1 MANTNRQ
8 DGRRPH
14 ILICDPIH
22 EAGLHMLQAQM
33 DVTVKTNLSPN
44 ELLAIVH
51 EYDGLVI
58 ENDTHVTPDLIDHAL
73 NLRLIG
79 RAGAG
84 FDNIDVEYAQEKEVA
99 VLNCPDANTLAVA
112 EHTMGLLLSLARR
125 LPHAYTSM
133 MAGKWDVSQLMG
145 TGLSGKTLGIVG
157 FGRIGREVAIRAE
170 AFGMKLI
177 VNEPSITPELRLQEK
192 IQRVDL
198 NELLERADFISLH
211 VPLRPETRYII
222 GAAQLARMKRTA
234 YLINTARGG
243 LIDEEA
249 LLAALADGRIA
260 GAALDVF
267 QTAQQPNR
275 ALIEHPRVIATPR
288 IGASTD
294 DAHLA
299 ASVTLAE
306 QIIEFFQEVEVSTVL
321 PLRVV
326 PMEKVVPHEH
336 FDQKRVDR
344 LAGRLEDDGL
354 LGNPPVVI
362 ESEDGRY
369 IVLDGATRTT
379 AMKQLGY
386 KHGIVQVI
394 STEDGLGLH
403 TWYHV
408 ICKIRVNELLAL
420 LRTLPDIT
428 MQETDIERAAD
439 EMFEYGGLCYI
450 QTIDNRVFLIYPAQ
464 GVNRLEALNQFTEAY
479 IDAAGHVDRTLN
491 SNILS
496 LKNEYEA
503 LAAVVIFPEYTV
515 NQVMAATLSSGRLFP
530 AGITRF
536 IIPGRILRLNAPLSV
551 LKSDMSL
558 REKNRWLHEL
568 LVEKQGKGGI
578 RFYGEPVYLLD
589 E

>member
-1 MANTNRQ
+1 
-8 DGRRPH
+8 
-14 ILICDPIH
+14 
-22 EAGLHMLQAQM
+22 
-33 DVTVKTNLSPN
+33 
-44 ELLAIVH
+44 
-51 EYDGLVI
+51 
-58 ENDTHVTPDLIDHAL
+58 
-73 NLRLIG
+73 
-79 RAGAG
+79 
-84 FDNIDVEYAQEKEVA
+84 
-99 VLNCPDANTLAVA
+99 
-112 EHTMGLLLSLARR
+112 
-125 LPHAYTSM
+125 
-133 MAGKWDVSQLMG
+133 MAGQWDSHSLIG
-145 TGLSGKTLGIVG
+145 TGLAGKTLGIVG

-170 AFGMKLI
+170 AFGMKLL
-177 VNEPSITPELRLQEK
+177 VNEPSVTPELRLK
-192 IQRVDL
+192 GNVQRVDL
-198 NELLERADFISLH
+198 DEMLQKADFISLH
-211 VPLRPETRYII
+211 VPLRPNTRHII
-222 GAAQLARMKRTA
+222 GAAQLAKMKRTA

-243 LIDEEA
+243 LIDEAA
-249 LLAALADGRIA
+249 LLTALDEGRIA

-267 QTAQQPNR
+267 QAAPLTNR
-275 ALIEHPRVIATPR
+275 ALVEHPQVIATPR
-288 IGASTD
+288 IAASTD
-294 DAHLA
+294 DAHLGA
-299 ASVTLAE
+299 AITLAE

-326 PMEKVVPHEH
+326 PMDKVVPHEH

-344 LAGRLEDDGL
+344 LASRLEDDGM
-354 LGNPPVVI
+354 LGNPPVVV

-386 KHGIVQVI
+386 KHAIVQVI

-408 ICKIRVNELLAL
+408 ICQIGVDAL
-420 LRTLPDIT
+420 LGLLQKLPNIT
-428 MQETDIERAAD
+428 MQETDSERASD

-450 QTIDNRVFLIYPAQ
+450 QTIDNRVYLIYPAQ

-479 IDAAGHVDRTLN
+479 IEAGHVDRTLN

-496 LKNEYEA
+496 LKNEYDD

-536 IIPGRILRLNAPLSV
+536 IIPGRILRLNADLAM
-551 LKSDMSL
+551 LKSDKSL

>member
-1 MANTNRQ
+1 MTETNQQ

-22 EAGLHMLQAQM
+22 EVGIKMLQEHV
-33 DVTVKTNLSPN
+33 DVTVKTGLNTE
-44 ELLAIVH
+44 ELLSIAH
-51 EYDGLVI
+51 EYDGIVVHNRT
-58 ENDTHVTPDLIDHAL
+58 EVTADLIDHAL

-79 RAGAG
+79 RAGTG
-84 FDNIDVEYAQEKEVA
+84 FDMIDVIYAQEKEIA

-112 EHTMGLLLSLARR
+112 EHTLGLLLSLARR
-125 LPHAYTSM
+125 LPRAYSSM
-133 MAGKWDVSQLMG
+133 MSDQWKNLQIMG
-145 TGLSGKTLGIVG
+145 TGLAGKTLGIVG

-170 AFGMKLI
+170 AFGMKLL
-177 VNEPSITPELRLQEK
+177 VNEPSLTPELRLQEN
-192 IQRVDL
+192 IQTVDL
-198 NELLERADFISLH
+198 NEMLQKADFISLH
-211 VPLRPETRYII
+211 VSLRPETRHLI
-222 GAAQLARMKRTA
+222 GAEQLSRMKKTA

-243 LIDEEA
+243 LIDEDA
-249 LLAALADGRIA
+249 LLVALQEGRIA

-267 QTAQQPNR
+267 QERPQPNQ
-275 ALIEHPRVIATPR
+275 ALLEHLSVIATPH
-288 IGASTD
+288 IGSSTE
-294 DAHLA
+294 DALLA
-299 ASVTLAE
+299 ASITLAE
-306 QIIEFFQEVEVSTVL
+306 QIVEFFQEVEVSSVL

-326 PMEKVVPHEH
+326 SMAKVMPHEH

-344 LAGRLEDDGL
+344 LADRLEEDGM
-354 LGNPPVVI
+354 LGNPPVVV

-408 ICKIRVNELLAL
+408 ICQIGVESLLAL
-420 LRTLPDIT
+420 LHRLPNIILEESDI
-428 MQETDIERAAD
+428 DSAPDA
-439 EMFEYGGLCYI
+439 MFEYGGLCYV
-450 QTIDNRVFLIYPAQ
+450 QTIDNRVYLIYPAQ

-479 IDAAGHVDRTLN
+479 IDAGHVDRTLN
-491 SNILS
+491 SNIIS
-496 LKNEYEA
+496 LKNEYEE

-515 NQVMAATLSSGRLFP
+515 NQVMQATLSSGRLFP

-536 IIPGRILRLNAPLSV
+536 LIPGRILRLNADLSV
-551 LKSDMSL
+551 LKSDRSL
-558 REKNRWLHEL
+558 REKNRWLHEML
-568 LVEKQGKGGI
+568 LEKQGKGDI
-578 RFYGEPVYLLD
+578 RYYGEPVYLLD

>member
-1 MANTNRQ
+1 MPVTNRQ

-22 EAGLHMLQAQM
+22 EVGLHMLQEHM
-33 DVTVKTNLSPN
+33 DVTIKTDLTPDD
-44 ELLAIVH
+44 LLTIVH
-51 EYDGLVI
+51 EYDGIVV
-58 ENDTHVTPDLIDHAL
+58 ENHTHVTADLIDHAL

-84 FDNIDVEYAQEKEVA
+84 YENIDVLYAQEKEVA

-125 LPHAYTSM
+125 LPRAYTSM
-133 MAGKWDVSQLMG
+133 MSGHWDSQQLIG

-170 AFGMKLI
+170 AFGMKLL
-177 VNEPSITPELRLQEK
+177 VNEPSVTPELRLQGNV
-192 IQRVDL
+192 QRVDL
-198 NELLERADFISLH
+198 NELLQKADFISLH
-211 VPLRPETRYII
+211 VPLRDNTRHMI
-222 GAAQLARMKRTA
+222 GAAQLANMKRTA

-249 LLAALADGRIA
+249 LLTALQEERIA

-267 QTAQQPNR
+267 QAAPLPNR
-275 ALIEHPRVIATPR
+275 ALIEHPQVIATPR
-288 IGASTD
+288 IAASTD

-299 ASVTLAE
+299 ASITLAE

-326 PMEKVVPHEH
+326 PMDKVVPHEH

-344 LAGRLEDDGL
+344 LAGRLEQDGK
-354 LGNPPVVI
+354 LGNPPVVV

-408 ICKIRVNELLAL
+408 ICQIEVDAL
-420 LRTLPDIT
+420 LKLLQRLPNIT
-428 MQETDIERAAD
+428 MEATDIDKAAD
-439 EMFEYGGLCYI
+439 EMFEYGGLCYV
-450 QTIDNRVFLIYPAQ
+450 QTIDNQVFLVHPAQ

-479 IDAAGHVDRTLN
+479 IEAGHVDRTLN
-491 SNILS
+491 GNILS
-496 LKNEYEA
+496 LKNEYKD

-515 NQVMAATLSSGRLFP
+515 NQVMQATLSSGRLFP

-536 IIPGRILRLNAPLSV
+536 IIPGRILRLNADLTV
-551 LKSDMSL
+551 LKSDRSL
-558 REKNRWLHEL
+558 REKNRWLHEQ

-578 RFYGEPVYLLD
+578 RYYGEPVYLLD

>member
-1 MANTNRQ
+1 MAIMNRQ

-22 EAGLHMLQAQM
+22 EVGLKMLQAHM
-33 DVTVKTNLSPN
+33 HVAVKKELSPD
-44 ELLAIVH
+44 ELLSIVH
-51 EYDGLVI
+51 EYDGIVVHSRTVVNT
-58 ENDTHVTPDLIDHAL
+58 ELIDHAL

-79 RAGAG
+79 RAGSG
-84 FDNIDVEYAQEKEVA
+84 FDDIDVLYAHEKEIA
-99 VLNCPDANTLAVA
+99 VINCPDANTLSVA

-125 LPHAYTSM
+125 LPRAYSSL
-133 MAGKWDVSQLMG
+133 MAGEWETHQLIG

-157 FGRIGREVAIRAE
+157 FGRVGREVAIRAE
-170 AFGMKLI
+170 AFGMKLL
-177 VNEPSITPELRLQEK
+177 VNEPTNTPELRLQGNV
-192 IQRVDL
+192 QRVDL
-198 NELLERADFISLH
+198 NDLLQEADFISLH
-211 VPLRPETRYII
+211 VPLRDETRHMI
-222 GAAQLARMKRTA
+222 GAAQLALMKPTA

-243 LIDEEA
+243 LIDEVA
-249 LLAALADGRIA
+249 LLTALEEGRIA
-260 GAALDVF
+260 GTALDVF
-267 QTAQQPNR
+267 QKAPLPNR
-275 ALIEHPRVIATPR
+275 ALIEHPQVIATPR
-288 IGASTD
+288 IAASTD

-299 ASVTLAE
+299 ASITLAE

-326 PMEKVVPHEH
+326 PMDKVMPHEH

-344 LAGRLEDDGL
+344 LANRIEEDGM
-354 LGNPPVVI
+354 LGNPPVVV
-362 ESEDGRY
+362 ESDDGRY

-408 ICKIRVNELLAL
+408 ICQIDVDVLLDL
-420 LRTLPDIT
+420 LQTLPDVR
-428 MQETDIERAAD
+428 MEVSDIDEVAD
-439 EMFEYGGLCYI
+439 KMFEYGGLCYV
-450 QTIDNRVFLIYPAQ
+450 QTVDNRVFLIYPSQ
-464 GVNRLEALNQFTEAY
+464 KVNRLEALNQFTEAY
-479 IDAAGHVDRTLN
+479 IEAGHVDRTLN

-496 LKNEYEA
+496 LKNEYDA

-515 NQVMAATLSSGRLFP
+515 NQVMQATLSSGRLFP

-536 IIPGRILRLNAPLSV
+536 IIPGRILRLNADLSV
-551 LKSDMSL
+551 LKSDVSL

>member
-1 MANTNRQ
+1 MAEMNRQ

-22 EAGLHMLQAQM
+22 EAGIKMLQAHV
-33 DVTVKTNLSPN
+33 DVTVKTDLEP
-44 ELLAIVH
+44 EALLAIVH
-51 EYDGLVI
+51 EYDGIIVR
-58 ENDTHVTPDLIDHAL
+58 NRTPVTAVLIDHAL

-79 RAGAG
+79 RAGTG
-84 FDNIDVEYAQEKEVA
+84 FDNIDVIHAQEKEIA
-99 VLNCPDANTLAVA
+99 VLNCPDAHTLAVA
-112 EHTMGLLLSLARR
+112 EHTLGLLLSLARR
-125 LPHAYTSM
+125 LPRAYPNMLSDQ
-133 MAGKWDVSQLMG
+133 WQNQQLVG
-145 TGLSGKTLGIVG
+145 TGLAGKTLGIIG

-170 AFGMKLI
+170 AFGMKLL
-177 VNEPSITPELRLQEK
+177 VNEPSPTPELRLQEN
-192 IQRVDL
+192 IQTVDL
-198 NELLERADFISLH
+198 YELLHKADFITLH
-211 VPLRPETRYII
+211 VPLRPDTRHLI
-222 GAAQLARMKRTA
+222 GEEQLRHMKPTA
-234 YLINTARGG
+234 YIINTARGG
-243 LIDEEA
+243 LLDEAA
-249 LLAALADGRIA
+249 LLAALNEDRLA

-267 QTAQQPNR
+267 QKTAPPNQ
-275 ALIEHPRVIATPR
+275 ALAAHPLVIATPH
-288 IGASTD
+288 IAASTE
-294 DAHLA
+294 DALLA

-306 QIIEFFQEVEVSTVL
+306 QIIEFFQEVAVSSVL

-326 PMEKVVPHEH
+326 PMAKVMPHEH

-344 LAGRLEDDGL
+344 LAERLEADGI
-354 LGNPPVVI
+354 LGNPPVVV

-386 KHGIVQVI
+386 KHALVQVI

-408 ICKIRVNELLAL
+408 ICQIEVDNLLKL
-420 LRTLPDIT
+420 LHGLPNISMEESDI
-428 MQETDIERAAD
+428 DSASDA
-439 EMFEYGGLCYI
+439 MFEYGGLCYV
-450 QTIDNRVFLIYPAQ
+450 QTIDNRVYLIYPAQ

-479 IDAAGHVDRTLN
+479 IDAAHVDRTLN

-496 LKNEYEA
+496 LKNEYED

-515 NQVMAATLSSGRLFP
+515 NQVMQATLSSGRLFP

-536 IIPGRILRLNAPLSV
+536 LIPGRILRLNANLSV
-551 LKSDMSL
+551 LKSDKTL

-568 LVEKQGKGGI
+568 LVEKQGKGDI
-578 RFYGEPVYLLD
+578 RYYGEPVYLLD

>member
-1 MANTNRQ
+1 MAVMNRQ

-22 EAGLHMLQAQM
+22 EVGLKMLQAHV
-33 DVTVKTNLSPN
+33 DVAVKTALTME
-44 ELLAIVH
+44 ELLAIIH
-51 EYDGLVI
+51 EYDGIVVH
-58 ENDTHVTPDLIDHAL
+58 NRTPITAELIDHAL

-79 RAGAG
+79 RAGSG
-84 FDNIDVEYAQEKEVA
+84 FDNIDVIHAQEKEIA

-125 LPHAYTSM
+125 LPHAYSSLM
-133 MAGKWDVSQLMG
+133 SGQWDAQQLMG
-145 TGLSGKTLGIVG
+145 TGLAGKTLGIVG

-170 AFGMKLI
+170 AFGMKLL
-177 VNEPSITPELRLQEK
+177 VNEPSVTPELRLQGNV
-192 IQRVDL
+192 QRVDL
-198 NELLERADFISLH
+198 VEMLQRVDFISLH
-211 VPLRPETRYII
+211 VPLRPDTRHLI
-222 GAAQLARMKRTA
+222 GAEQLGQMKQTA

-243 LIDEEA
+243 LVDETA
-249 LLAALADGRIA
+249 LLAALEDGRIA

-267 QTAQQPNR
+267 QRAPQPNR
-275 ALIEHPRVIATPR
+275 ALIEHPQVIATPR
-288 IGASTD
+288 IAASTD

-299 ASVTLAE
+299 ASITLAE

-326 PMEKVVPHEH
+326 PMDKVMPHEH

-344 LAGRLEDDGL
+344 LASRLEEDGT
-354 LGNPPVVI
+354 LGNPPVVVA
-362 ESEDGRY
+362 SEDGRY

-379 AMKQLGY
+379 ALKQLGY

-408 ICKIRVNELLAL
+408 ICQIGVNTLLELLQG
-420 LRTLPDIT
+420 LPNIAMEVSDI
-428 MQETDIERAAD
+428 DRAAD
-439 EMFEYGGLCYI
+439 DMFEYGGLCFV
-450 QTIDNRVFLIYPAQ
+450 QTVDNRIFLIYPAP

-479 IDAAGHVDRTLN
+479 IEAGHVDRTLN

-496 LKNEYEA
+496 LKNEYED

-515 NQVMAATLSSGRLFP
+515 NQVMQATLSSGRLFP

-536 IIPGRILRLNAPLSV
+536 LIPGRILRLNANLAV
-551 LKSDMSL
+551 MKSDKSL
-558 REKNRWLHEL
+558 REKNRWLHEM
-568 LVEKQGKGGI
+568 LVDKQGKGGI
-578 RFYGEPVYLLD
+578 RYYGEPVYLLD

>member
-1 MANTNRQ
+1 MAVTNRQ

-14 ILICDPIH
+14 ILVCDPIH
-22 EAGLHMLQAQM
+22 EVGLKMLQEHA
-33 DVTVKTNLSPN
+33 DVAVKTSLTTA
-44 ELLAIVH
+44 ELLAIIH
-51 EYDGLVI
+51 EYDGIVVHSRTKI
-58 ENDTHVTPDLIDHAL
+58 TADVIDHAL

-79 RAGAG
+79 RAGSG
-84 FDNIDVEYAQEKEVA
+84 FENIDVVHAQEKEVA

-112 EHTMGLLLSLARR
+112 EHAMGLLLSLARR
-125 LPHAYTSM
+125 LPHAYTSL
-133 MAGKWDVSQLMG
+133 MAGKWDSQQLMG
-145 TGLSGKTLGIVG
+145 TGLAGKTLGIVG

-170 AFGMKLI
+170 AFGMKLL
-177 VNEPSITPELRLQEK
+177 VNEPSVTPELRLQGNV
-192 IQRVDL
+192 QRVDL
-198 NELLERADFISLH
+198 IELLQKADFISLH
-211 VPLRPETRYII
+211 VPLRPETRHMI
-222 GAAQLARMKRTA
+222 GAEQLGLMKRTA

-243 LIDEEA
+243 LIDEAA
-249 LLAALADGRIA
+249 LLAALEEGRIA

-267 QTAQQPNR
+267 QEAPRINR
-275 ALIEHPRVIATPR
+275 ALVEHPQVIATPR
-288 IGASTD
+288 IAASTD

-299 ASVTLAE
+299 ASITLAE

-326 PMEKVVPHEH
+326 PMDKVMPHEH
-336 FDQKRVDR
+336 YDQKRVDR
-344 LAGRLEDDGL
+344 LAGRLEQDGV
-354 LGNPPVVI
+354 LGNPPVVV

-379 AMKQLGY
+379 ALKQLGY

-408 ICKIRVNELLAL
+408 ICQIDVAVLLELLQGL
-420 LRTLPDIT
+420 TNIT
-428 MQETDIERAAD
+428 MEETDMDRASD

-450 QTIDNRVFLIYPAQ
+450 QTVDNRVFLIYPAQ

-479 IDAAGHVDRTLN
+479 IEAGYVDRTLN
-491 SNILS
+491 SNIIS
-496 LKNEYEA
+496 LKNEYED

-515 NQVMAATLSSGRLFP
+515 NQVMQATLSSGRLFP

-536 IIPGRILRLNAPLSV
+536 IIPGRILRLNADLSV
-551 LKSDMSL
+551 IKSELSL
-558 REKNRWLHEL
+558 REKNRWLHQL

-578 RFYGEPVYLLD
+578 RYYGEPVYLLD

>member
-1 MANTNRQ
+1 MTSTNRR

-22 EAGLHMLQAQM
+22 ETGLNMLQAQM
-33 DVTVKTNLSPN
+33 DVAVKTGLSHDD
-44 ELLAIVH
+44 LLDIVH

-79 RAGAG
+79 RAGSG
-84 FDNIDVEYAQEKEVA
+84 FDNIDVEYAQEKEVS

-133 MAGKWDVSQLMG
+133 MAGKWDVQQLMG

-177 VNEPSITPELRLQEK
+177 VNEPSITPELRLQENV
-192 IQRVDL
+192 QRVDL
-198 NELLERADFISLH
+198 NELLARADFISLH
-211 VPLRPETRYII
+211 VPLRPETRHII
-222 GAAQLARMKRTA
+222 GAAQLARMKRSA

-243 LIDEEA
+243 LIDEVALLEA
-249 LLAALADGRIA
+249 LEAGNIA

-267 QTAQQPNR
+267 QTAKQPNR

-288 IGASTD
+288 IAASTD

-299 ASVTLAE
+299 ASIMLAE

-326 PMEKVVPHEH
+326 PMDKVVPHEH

-450 QTIDNRVFLIYPAQ
+450 QMIDNRVFLIYPAQ

-496 LKNEYEA
+496 LKNEYEE
-503 LAAVVIFPEYTV
+503 LAGVVIFPEYTV
-515 NQVMAATLSSGRLFP
+515 NQVMQATMSSGRLFP

>member
-1 MANTNRQ
+1 
-8 DGRRPH
+8 
-14 ILICDPIH
+14 
-22 EAGLHMLQAQM
+22 
-33 DVTVKTNLSPN
+33 
-44 ELLAIVH
+44 
-51 EYDGLVI
+51 
-58 ENDTHVTPDLIDHAL
+58 PDLIDHAL

-79 RAGAG
+79 RAGSG
-84 FDNIDVEYAQEKEVA
+84 FDNIDVEYAQEKEVS

-133 MAGKWDVSQLMG
+133 MAGKWDVQQLMG

-211 VPLRPETRYII
+211 VPLRPETRHII
-222 GAAQLARMKRTA
+222 GAAQLARMKRSA

-243 LIDEEA
+243 LIDEVALLEA
-249 LLAALADGRIA
+249 LEAGNIA

-267 QTAQQPNR
+267 QTAKQPNR

-288 IGASTD
+288 IAASTD

-299 ASVTLAE
+299 ASIMLAE

-326 PMEKVVPHEH
+326 PMDKVVPHEH

-450 QTIDNRVFLIYPAQ
+450 QMIDNRVFLIYPAQ

-496 LKNEYEA
+496 LKNEYEE
-503 LAAVVIFPEYTV
+503 LAGVVIFPEYTV
-515 NQVMAATLSSGRLFP
+515 NQVMQATMSSGRLFP

>member
-1 MANTNRQ
+1 
-8 DGRRPH
+8 
-14 ILICDPIH
+14 
-22 EAGLHMLQAQM
+22 MLQEQM
-33 DVTVKTNLSPN
+33 DVAVRTNLSAD

-51 EYDGLVI
+51 EYDGLVV
-58 ENDTHVTPDLIDHAL
+58 ENHTQVTADLIDHAL

-84 FDNIDVEYAQEKEVA
+84 FENIDVHHAQEKEVA

-125 LPHAYTSM
+125 LPRAYRSL
-133 MAGKWDVSQLMG
+133 MAGQWDSQSLIG
-145 TGLSGKTLGIVG
+145 TGLAGKTLGIVG

-170 AFGMKLI
+170 AFGMKLL
-177 VNEPSITPELRLQEK
+177 VNEPSVTPELRLK
-192 IQRVDL
+192 GNVQRVDL
-198 NELLERADFISLH
+198 DELLLRADFISLH
-211 VPLRPETRYII
+211 VPLRPNTRHII
-222 GAAQLARMKRTA
+222 GAAQLAKMKRTA

-243 LIDEEA
+243 LIDEAA
-249 LLAALADGRIA
+249 LLTALDEGRIA

-267 QTAQQPNR
+267 QAAPLTNR
-275 ALIEHPRVIATPR
+275 ALVEHPQVIATPR
-288 IGASTD
+288 IAASTD
-294 DAHLA
+294 DAHFGA
-299 ASVTLAE
+299 AITLAE

-326 PMEKVVPHEH
+326 PMDKVVPHEH

-344 LAGRLEDDGL
+344 LASRLENDGM
-354 LGNPPVVI
+354 LGNPPVVV

-386 KHGIVQVI
+386 KHAIVQVI

-408 ICKIRVNELLAL
+408 ICQIGVDALLAL
-420 LRTLPDIT
+420 LQKLPNIT
-428 MQETDIERAAD
+428 MQETDGERASD

-450 QTIDNRVFLIYPAQ
+450 QTIDNRVYLIYPAQ

-479 IDAAGHVDRTLN
+479 IEAGHVDRTLN

-496 LKNEYEA
+496 LKNEYDD

-536 IIPGRILRLNAPLSV
+536 IIPGRILRLNADLAT
-551 LKSDMSL
+551 LKSDKSL

>member
-1 MANTNRQ
+1 MAVMNRQ

-14 ILICDPIH
+14 ILVCDPVH
-22 EAGLHMLQAQM
+22 EAGLNMMQEHM
-33 DVTVKTNLSPN
+33 DVVVKTNLSHE
-44 ELLAIVH
+44 ELLTIVH

-58 ENDTHVTPDLIDHAL
+58 ENNTHITADIIDHAL

-84 FDNIDVEYAQEKEVA
+84 YDNIDVNHAQEKEVA

-125 LPHAYTSM
+125 LPRAYTSLM
-133 MAGKWDVSQLMG
+133 EGKWDVQQLMG

-170 AFGMKLI
+170 AFGMKLL
-177 VNEPSITPELRLQEK
+177 VNEPSITPELRLQENV
-192 IQRVDL
+192 QRVDL
-198 NELLERADFISLH
+198 NELLARADFISLH
-211 VPLRPETRYII
+211 VPLRPETRHII
-222 GAAQLARMKRTA
+222 GAAQLAQMKRTA

-243 LIDEEA
+243 LIDEAA
-249 LLAALADGRIA
+249 LLAALEEARIA

-267 QTAQQPNR
+267 QAAPQPNR
-275 ALIEHPRVIATPR
+275 ALIEHPLVIATPR

-299 ASVTLAE
+299 ASIMLAE

-326 PMEKVVPHEH
+326 PMDKVVPHEH

-344 LAGRLEDDGL
+344 LAGRLEKDGV

-408 ICKIRVNELLAL
+408 ICKIRVNALLAL

-428 MQETDIERAAD
+428 VQETELEKAAD

-450 QTIDNRVFLIYPAQ
+450 QLIDNRVFLIYPAQ

-496 LKNEYEA
+496 LKNEYED

-515 NQVMAATLSSGRLFP
+515 SQVMQATLSSGRLFP

-536 IIPGRILRLNAPLSV
+536 VIPGRILRLNADLSV

-558 REKNRWLHEL
+558 REKNRWLHQL

>member
-1 MANTNRQ
+1 MAVMNRQ

-22 EAGLHMLQAQM
+22 KAGVSMLQEQM
-33 DVTVKTNLSPN
+33 YVDVKTNLSHQ
-44 ELLAIVH
+44 ELLNIVH
-51 EYDGLVI
+51 EYDGLVV
-58 ENDTHVTPDLIDHAL
+58 ENQTSVTADLIDHAL

-79 RAGAG
+79 RAGSG
-84 FDNIDVEYAQEKEVA
+84 FDQIDVIHAQEKEIA
-99 VLNCPDANTLAVA
+99 VINCPDANTLAVA

-125 LPHAYTSM
+125 LPRAYTSLK
-133 MAGKWDVSQLMG
+133 AGQWDSSQLIG

-170 AFGMKLI
+170 AFGMNLL
-177 VNEPSITPELRLQEK
+177 VNEPSLTPELRLQDK
-192 IQRVDL
+192 IQRIDL
-198 NELLERADFISLH
+198 YELLEKADFISLH
-211 VPLRPETRYII
+211 VPLRPETRHMVSTRELN
-222 GAAQLARMKRTA
+222 QMKKTA

-243 LIDEEA
+243 LIDEAA
-249 LLAALADGRIA
+249 LLTALDEGGIA

-267 QTAQQPNR
+267 QTAPQPNR
-275 ALIEHPRVIATPR
+275 ALIEHPSVITTPR
-288 IGASTD
+288 IAASTD

-299 ASVTLAE
+299 ASITLAE
-306 QIIEFFQEVEVSTVL
+306 QIIEFFQEVEVSSVL

-326 PMEKVVPHEH
+326 PMDKVMPHEH

-344 LAGRLEDDGL
+344 LAGRLEEDGV

-420 LRTLPDIT
+420 LQTLPDIT
-428 MQETDIERAAD
+428 MQETDIERATD
-439 EMFEYGGLCYI
+439 EMFEYGGLCYV
-450 QTIDNRVFLIYPAQ
+450 QLIDNRVFLIYPAH

-491 SNILS
+491 DNILS
-496 LKNEYEA
+496 LKNEYEE
-503 LAAVVIFPEYTV
+503 LAGVVIFPEYTV
-515 NQVMAATLSSGRLFP
+515 TQVMAATLSSGRLFP

-536 IIPGRILRLNAPLSV
+536 IIPGRILRLNAELSV

>member
-1 MANTNRQ
+1 MAVMNRQ

-22 EAGLHMLQAQM
+22 EAGLTMLQEHM
-33 DVTVKTNLSPN
+33 DVAIKTNLSHE
-44 ELLAIVH
+44 ELLGIVH
-51 EYDGLVI
+51 EYDGIVV
-58 ENDTHVTPDLIDHAL
+58 ENRTQVTADLIDHAL

-84 FDNIDVEYAQEKEVA
+84 FENIDVIHAQEKEVA

-125 LPHAYTSM
+125 LPRAYTSL
-133 MAGKWDVSQLMG
+133 MAGQWDSQSLIG

-170 AFGMKLI
+170 AFGMKLL
-177 VNEPSITPELRLQEK
+177 VNEPSVTPELRLQGNV
-192 IQRVDL
+192 QRVDL
-198 NELLERADFISLH
+198 DEMLHRADFISLH
-211 VPLRPETRYII
+211 VPLRHETRHII
-222 GAAQLARMKRTA
+222 GAAQLAKMKPTA

-243 LIDEEA
+243 LIDEAA
-249 LLAALADGRIA
+249 LLEALADGRLA

-288 IGASTD
+288 IGASTE
-294 DAHLA
+294 DAVLA
-299 ASVTLAE
+299 ASITLAE

-326 PMEKVVPHEH
+326 PMDKVVPHEH

-344 LAGRLEDDGL
+344 LAGRLEKDGV
-354 LGNPPVVI
+354 LGNPPVVV

-386 KHGIVQVI
+386 KHAIVQVV
-394 STEDGLGLH
+394 STEGGLGLH

-408 ICKIRVNELLAL
+408 ICKIGVNELLAL
-420 LRTLPDIT
+420 LKTLPNIT
-428 MQETDIERAAD
+428 MQETDIEKAPD

-450 QTIDNRVFLIYPAQ
+450 QLIDNRVFLIYPAP

-503 LAAVVIFPEYTV
+503 LTAVVIFPEYTV

-536 IIPGRILRLNAPLSV
+536 IIPGRILRLNADLAT
-551 LKSDMSL
+551 LKSDKTL

-568 LVEKQGKGGI
+568 LVEKQSKGGI

>member
-1 MANTNRQ
+1 MAVMNRQ

-22 EAGLHMLQAQM
+22 EIGLTMLQDHM
-33 DVTVKTNLSPN
+33 DVAVKTNLSAD

-51 EYDGLVI
+51 EYDGIVV
-58 ENDTHVTPDLIDHAL
+58 ENHTHVTADLIDHAL

-84 FDNIDVEYAQEKEVA
+84 FENIDVHHAQEKEVA

-112 EHTMGLLLSLARR
+112 EHTMGMLLSLARR
-125 LPHAYTSM
+125 LPRAYSSL
-133 MAGKWDVSQLMG
+133 MAGQWDSQQLIG
-145 TGLSGKTLGIVG
+145 TGLAGKTLGIVG

-170 AFGMKLI
+170 AFGMKLL
-177 VNEPSITPELRLQEK
+177 VNEPSVTPELRLK
-192 IQRVDL
+192 GNVQRVDL
-198 NELLERADFISLH
+198 DELLQKADFISLH
-211 VPLRPETRYII
+211 VPLRPNTRHII
-222 GAAQLARMKRTA
+222 GAEQLAKMKRTA

-243 LIDEEA
+243 LIDEAA
-249 LLAALADGRIA
+249 LLTALEEGRIA

-267 QTAQQPNR
+267 QAAPLTNR
-275 ALIEHPRVIATPR
+275 ALVEHPQVIATPR
-288 IGASTD
+288 IAASTD
-294 DAHLA
+294 DAHLGA
-299 ASVTLAE
+299 AITLAE

-326 PMEKVVPHEH
+326 PMDKVVPHEH

-344 LAGRLEDDGL
+344 LAGRLENDGM
-354 LGNPPVVI
+354 LGNPPVVV

-386 KHGIVQVI
+386 KHAIVQVI

-408 ICKIRVNELLAL
+408 ICQIGVDDLLAL
-420 LRTLPDIT
+420 LQKLPNIT
-428 MQETDIERAAD
+428 MQETDIERASD
-439 EMFEYGGLCYI
+439 QMFEYGGLCYI
-450 QTIDNRVFLIYPAQ
+450 QTIDNRVYLIYPAQ

-479 IDAAGHVDRTLN
+479 IEAGHVDRTLN

-496 LKNEYEA
+496 LKNEYDD

-536 IIPGRILRLNAPLSV
+536 IIPGRILRLNADLAT
-551 LKSDMSL
+551 LKSDKSL

>member
-1 MANTNRQ
+1 
-8 DGRRPH
+8 
-14 ILICDPIH
+14 
-22 EAGLHMLQAQM
+22 MLQAQM
-33 DVTVKTNLSPN
+33 DVAVKTGLSHD

-58 ENDTHVTPDLIDHAL
+58 ENDTVVTPDLIDHAL

-79 RAGAG
+79 RAGSG

-125 LPHAYTSM
+125 LPHAYTSLM
-133 MAGKWDVSQLMG
+133 EGKWDMQQLMG

-177 VNEPSITPELRLQEK
+177 VNEPSVTPELRLQEK

-198 NELLERADFISLH
+198 NDLLERADFISLH
-211 VPLRPETRYII
+211 VPLRPETRHII

-243 LIDEEA
+243 LIDEVALLEA
-249 LLAALADGRIA
+249 LEAGNIA

-299 ASVTLAE
+299 ASITLAE
-306 QIIEFFQEVEVSTVL
+306 QIIEFFQEVAVSTVL

-344 LAGRLEDDGL
+344 LAGRLEQDGL

-386 KHGIVQVI
+386 KHAIVQVI

-408 ICKIRVNELLAL
+408 ICKIGVNALLAL

-428 MQETDIERAAD
+428 MQETDIDRAAD

-450 QTIDNRVFLIYPAQ
+450 QLIDNRVFLIYPAQ

-496 LKNEYEA
+496 LKNEYED
-503 LAAVVIFPEYTV
+503 LAGVVIFPEYTV

-536 IIPGRILRLNAPLSV
+536 IIPGRILRLNADLSV

-558 REKNRWLHEL
+558 REKNRWLHQL

>member
-1 MANTNRQ
+1 MAVMNRQ

-22 EAGLHMLQAQM
+22 EAGLNMLQEQM
-33 DVTVKTNLSPN
+33 DVAVKTGLSHD

-51 EYDGLVI
+51 EYDGFVV
-58 ENDTHVTPDLIDHAL
+58 ENQTAVTADLIDHAL
-73 NLRLIG
+73 NLKLIG

-84 FDNIDVEYAQEKEVA
+84 FENIDVPYAQEKEVA

-125 LPHAYTSM
+125 LPRAYTSL
-133 MAGKWDVSQLMG
+133 MAGEWDSQHLVG

-170 AFGMKLI
+170 AFGLKLL
-177 VNEPSITPELRLQEK
+177 VNEPSVTPELRLQDNVK
-192 IQRVDL
+192 RVDL
-198 NELLERADFISLH
+198 DEMLQKADFITLH
-211 VPLRPETRYII
+211 VPLRDETRHII
-222 GAAQLARMKRTA
+222 GAEQMARMKRTA

-243 LIDEEA
+243 LIDEAA
-249 LLAALADGRIA
+249 LLTALEEGRIA

-267 QTAQQPNR
+267 QTAPLPNR
-275 ALIEHPRVIATPR
+275 ALIEHPQVIATPR
-288 IGASTD
+288 IAASTD
-294 DAHLA
+294 DAYLA
-299 ASVTLAE
+299 ASITLAE

-326 PMEKVVPHEH
+326 PMDKVVPHEH

-344 LAGRLEDDGL
+344 LAGRLEEDGM
-354 LGNPPVVI
+354 LGNPPVVVQ
-362 ESEDGRY
+362 SEDGRY

-379 AMKQLGY
+379 ALKQLGY
-386 KHGIVQVI
+386 KHGIVQVV
-394 STEDGLGLH
+394 SPEEGLGLH

-408 ICKIRVNELLAL
+408 ICQIGVEELLKLLKSLPNIRVE
-420 LRTLPDIT
+420 
-428 MQETDIERAAD
+428 ETNIERAAD
-439 EMFEYGGLCYI
+439 EMFEYGGLCYV
-450 QTIDNRVFLIYPAQ
+450 QTIDNRVYLIYPAQ

-479 IDAAGHVDRTLN
+479 IEAGHVDRTLN

-496 LKNEYEA
+496 LKNEYEV

-515 NQVMAATLSSGRLFP
+515 NQVMQATLSSGRLFP

-536 IIPGRILRLNAPLSV
+536 IIPGRILRLNADLSV
-551 LKSDMSL
+551 LKSDLSL

-578 RFYGEPVYLLD
+578 RYYGEPVYLLD

>member
-1 MANTNRQ
+1 MAVMKRR

-22 EAGLHMLQAQM
+22 EAGLKMLQEQM
-33 DVTVKTNLSPN
+33 DVAVKPALTPE

-51 EYDGLVI
+51 EYDGIVVH
-58 ENDTHVTPDLIDHAL
+58 NRMKVTAEVIDHAL

-84 FDNIDVEYAQEKEVA
+84 FEDIDVVHAQEKGIA

-125 LPHAYTSM
+125 LPRAYTSL
-133 MAGKWDVSQLMG
+133 MAGQWDNQQLIG

-157 FGRIGREVAIRAE
+157 FGRIGREVAVRAE
-170 AFGMKLI
+170 AFGMKLL
-177 VNEPSITPELRLQEK
+177 VNEPSLTPELRLQEN

-198 NELLERADFISLH
+198 DDLLQEADFISLH
-211 VPLRPETRYII
+211 VPLRPETQNII
-222 GAAQLARMKRTA
+222 GAAQLAKMKPTA

-249 LLAALADGRIA
+249 LLTALEEGRIA

-267 QTAQQPNR
+267 QEAQFNR
-275 ALIEHPRVIATPR
+275 ALIEHPQVIATPR
-288 IGASTD
+288 IAASTD

-299 ASVTLAE
+299 ASITLAE

-326 PMEKVVPHEH
+326 PMDRVVPHEH
-336 FDQKRVDR
+336 FDQKRVNRLADR
-344 LAGRLEDDGL
+344 LEEDGK
-354 LGNPPVVI
+354 LGNPPVVV

-379 AMKQLGY
+379 ALKQLGY

-408 ICKIRVNELLAL
+408 ICQIEVDDL
-420 LRTLPDIT
+420 LRLLQSLPNIT
-428 MQETDIERAAD
+428 MEETTIEKAPD
-439 EMFEYGGLCYI
+439 EMFEYGGLCHI
-450 QTIDNRVFLIYPAQ
+450 QTVDNRVFLIYPAQ

-479 IDAAGHVDRTLN
+479 IEASHVDRTLN

-496 LKNEYEA
+496 LKNEYED

-515 NQVMAATLSSGRLFP
+515 NQVMQATLSSGRLFP

-536 IIPGRILRLNAPLSV
+536 IIPGRILRLNAELSV
-551 LKSDMSL
+551 LKSDLSL

-578 RFYGEPVYLLD
+578 RYYGEPVYLLD

>member
-1 MANTNRQ
+1 MPVTNRQ

-22 EAGLHMLQAQM
+22 EVGLHMLQEHM
-33 DVTVKTNLSPN
+33 DVTIKTDLTPDD
-44 ELLAIVH
+44 LLTIVH
-51 EYDGLVI
+51 EYDGIVV
-58 ENDTHVTPDLIDHAL
+58 ENHTHVTADLIDHAL

-84 FDNIDVEYAQEKEVA
+84 YENIDVLYAQEKEVA

-125 LPHAYTSM
+125 LPRAYTSM
-133 MAGKWDVSQLMG
+133 MAGQWNSHQLIG

-170 AFGMKLI
+170 AFGMKLL
-177 VNEPSITPELRLQEK
+177 VNEPSVTPELRLQGNV
-192 IQRVDL
+192 QRVDL
-198 NELLERADFISLH
+198 NELLQKADFISLH
-211 VPLRPETRYII
+211 VPLRDNTRHMI
-222 GAAQLARMKRTA
+222 GAAQLANMKRTA

-249 LLAALADGRIA
+249 LLTALQEERIA

-267 QTAQQPNR
+267 QAAPLPNR
-275 ALIEHPRVIATPR
+275 ALIEHPQVIATPR
-288 IGASTD
+288 IAASTD

-299 ASVTLAE
+299 ASITLAE

-326 PMEKVVPHEH
+326 PMDKVVPHEH

-344 LAGRLEDDGL
+344 LAGRLEEDGK
-354 LGNPPVVI
+354 LGNPPVVV

-408 ICKIRVNELLAL
+408 ICQIEVDAL
-420 LRTLPDIT
+420 LKLLQRLPNIAMEATEIDK
-428 MQETDIERAAD
+428 AAD
-439 EMFEYGGLCYI
+439 EMFEYGGLCYV
-450 QTIDNRVFLIYPAQ
+450 QTIDNQVFLVHPAQ

-479 IDAAGHVDRTLN
+479 IEAGHVDRTLN
-491 SNILS
+491 GNILS
-496 LKNEYEA
+496 LKNEYKD

-515 NQVMAATLSSGRLFP
+515 NQVMQATLSSGRLFP

-536 IIPGRILRLNAPLSV
+536 IIPGRILRLNADLTV
-551 LKSDMSL
+551 LKSDRSL
-558 REKNRWLHEL
+558 REKNRWLHEQ

-578 RFYGEPVYLLD
+578 RYYGEPVYLLD

>member
-1 MANTNRQ
+1 MSTTNRQ

-22 EAGLHMLQAQM
+22 EAGLNMLQEQM
-33 DVTVKTNLSPN
+33 DVTVQTNLSHD
-44 ELLAIVH
+44 ELLNIVH
-51 EYDGLVI
+51 EYDCLVI
-58 ENDTHVTPDLIDHAL
+58 ENQTDITADLIDHAL

-84 FDNIDVEYAQEKEVA
+84 FDNINVPYAQEKEIA
-99 VLNCPDANTLAVA
+99 VINCPDANTLAVA

-170 AFGMKLI
+170 AFGMKLM
-177 VNEPSITPELRLQEK
+177 VNEPSTTPELRLQEK

-211 VPLRPETRYII
+211 VPLRPETRHII

-243 LIDEEA
+243 LIDEAA
-249 LLAALADGRIA
+249 LLEALADGRIA

-267 QTAQQPNR
+267 QEAPQPNR

-288 IGASTD
+288 IAASTD

-299 ASVTLAE
+299 ASIMLAE

-420 LRTLPDIT
+420 LHTLPDIA

-491 SNILS
+491 NNILS

-515 NQVMAATLSSGRLFP
+515 NQVMQATLSSGRLFP